1 MKRLIKYY
9 WPIIGLFFMI
19 LIIGYYIKI
28 GPGKVVKKKSRL
40 NQMLPHYAL
49 ELKDVRYTNDNPDKD
64 IKWELEAKRVRFS
77 KDRSLIR
84 FFNFHLI
91 VHSKDKKDFD
101 LKGNEGRYKRNEN
114 MLYLKGNLRAIYGND
129 YTLYTDSLVFNEKTG
144 QGRTKDPV
152 EIKGS
157 FFDIDGIGM
166 WLDIKKKRIKVLSDV
181 KSIIRKSY

>member
-1 MKRLIKYY
+1 MKKLIRYY
-9 WPIIGLFFMI
+9 WPVIGLVFVI
-19 LIIGYYIKI
+19 LVVGYYIGM
-28 GPGKVVKKKSRL
+28 GPGKIVKKKRTL

-49 ELKDVRYTNDNPDKD
+49 ELKDVRYTNDNPNKD
-64 IKWELEAKRVRFS
+64 IKWELEAKKVRFS
-77 KDRSLIR
+77 KDRSLIT

-101 LKGNEGRYKRNEN
+101 LIGKKGEYRRNEN
-114 MLYLKGNLRAIYGND
+114 MLYLKGNLKAIYGND

-144 QGRTKDPV
+144 QGKSEDPV

-166 WLDIKKKRIKVLSDV
+166 YLDIKKKRIKVLSDV
-181 KSIIRKSY
+181 KSVIRKSY